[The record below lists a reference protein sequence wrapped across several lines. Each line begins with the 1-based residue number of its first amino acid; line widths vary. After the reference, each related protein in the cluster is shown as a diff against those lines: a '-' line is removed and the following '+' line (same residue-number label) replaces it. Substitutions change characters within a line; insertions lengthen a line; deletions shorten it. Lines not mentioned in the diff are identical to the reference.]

1 MRLGLIRLLRALAI
15 AAVAALPVTGA
26 AQQDQRPLARLQS
39 PILTVEPERLFG
51 DSAFGQR
58 ITEELDRLGA
68 ELAAENRRI
77 EAELTEEEQALTE
90 QRETLPPE
98 EFRALAD
105 AFDEKVQRIRR
116 EQDGKARALAV
127 RSEEARRAF
136 LAAAQ
141 PVLEQL
147 MRDAGAA
154 VIVERRSIFMSAEV
168 IDITDEAI
176 ARIDA
181 EIGDGLSD
189 DGLSDD
195 GPETPEPQ
203 AEDAPAPSAD

>member
-1 MRLGLIRLLRALAI
+1 MRLGLIRLLRAFAI
-15 AAVAALPVTGA
+15 AGFAALPVSGG
-26 AQQDQRPLARLQS
+26 AQQDQPPLARLQS

-51 DSAFGQR
+51 ESAFGRR

-116 EQDGKARALAV
+116 EQDGKARELAV

-141 PVLEQL
+141 PVLERL
-147 MRDAGAA
+147 MRDTGAA
-154 VIVERRSIFMSAEV
+154 VIIERRSIFMSAEV

-181 EIGDGLSD
+181 EIGDGRSG
-189 DGLSDD
+189 DGA
-195 GPETPEPQ
+195 ETPEPR
-203 AEDAPAPSAD
+203 AEDAPDTSGD

>member
-1 MRLGLIRLLRALAI
+1 MRLGLIRLLRALAV
-15 AAVAALPVTGA
+15 AGVAALPLTGA
-26 AQQDQRPLARLQS
+26 AQQDQPPLARLQS

-51 DSAFGQR
+51 ESAFGQR

-116 EQDGKARALAV
+116 EQDGKARELAV

-141 PVLEQL
+141 PVLERL
-147 MRDAGAA
+147 MREAGAA

-181 EIGDGLSD
+181 EIGDGLSE
-189 DGLSDD
+189 DGV
-195 GPETPEPQ
+195 ETPEPQ